1 MTNKTPTNSTQ
12 PIRSPLLTAEQAAE
26 YLSIGISTVNRHR
39 REGRLRA
46 TYICS
51 DARYHVDDL
60 DAYIEEC
67 RERPQEA
74 AS

>member
-1 MTNKTPTNSTQ
+1 MNNNTPTNSTQ

-26 YLSIGISTVNRHR
+26 YLSIGISTVNRYR

-51 DARYHVDDL
+51 DARYHVEDL
-60 DAYIEEC
+60 DAYIDKC

>member
-1 MTNKTPTNSTQ
+1 MTNITPTHSTHSV
-12 PIRSPLLTAEQAAE
+12 RSPLLTAEQAAE
-26 YLSIGISTVNRHR
+26 YLSIGISTVNRYR
-39 REGRLRA
+39 RDGRIKA

-60 DAYIEEC
+60 DAYIQEC
-67 RERPQEA
+67 REMSQEA

>member
-1 MTNKTPTNSTQ
+1 MTNKNPTHTAQ
-12 PIRSPLLTAEQAAE
+12 PVRSPLLTAEQAAE
-26 YLSIGISTVNRHR
+26 YLSIGISTVNRYR

-51 DARYHVDDL
+51 DARYHVEDL
-60 DAYIEEC
+60 DAYIDEC
-67 RERPQEA
+67 REKPQEA

>member
-1 MTNKTPTNSTQ
+1 MTNITPNHSTNSA
-12 PIRSPLLTAEQAAE
+12 RSPLLTAEQAAE
-26 YLSIGISTVNRHR
+26 YLSIGISTVNKYR
-39 REGRLRA
+39 RDGRIKA

-60 DAYIEEC
+60 DAYIQEC
-67 RERPQEA
+67 REMSQEA